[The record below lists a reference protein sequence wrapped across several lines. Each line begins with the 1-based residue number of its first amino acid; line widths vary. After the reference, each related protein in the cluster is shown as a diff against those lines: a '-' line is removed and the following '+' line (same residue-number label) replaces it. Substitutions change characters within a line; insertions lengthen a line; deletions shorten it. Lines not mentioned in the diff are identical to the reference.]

1 MDDIRLRPATP
12 ADDEFLYVLHRRAL
26 GDVIEATWG
35 PWNDAV
41 QRDFH
46 RKWFAPETVEIVLVH
61 GQPGGMLQAAM
72 ADAATFYISRIE
84 IAPEAQGLGVGTT
97 LLRRLVER
105 ARTSGAS
112 AVELHVLQGNRARE
126 LYERLGFVVVEEQP
140 PKVRMRLALS

>member
-12 ADDEFLYVLHRRAL
+12 ADDEFLYALHRHAL

-35 PWNDAV
+35 PWNDTV

-46 RKWFAPETVEIVLVH
+46 RKWFVPETVEIVLVH

-84 IAPEAQGLGVGTT
+84 IAPEVQGLGVGTT

-112 AVELHVLQGNRARE
+112 AVELHVLQANRARE